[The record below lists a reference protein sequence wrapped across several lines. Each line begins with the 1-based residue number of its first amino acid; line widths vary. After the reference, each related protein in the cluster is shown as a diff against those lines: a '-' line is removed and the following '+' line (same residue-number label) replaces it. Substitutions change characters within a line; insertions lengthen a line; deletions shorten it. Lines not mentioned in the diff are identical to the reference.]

1 MARLT
6 VAAVFG
12 LTVVFGGAVKVHA
25 AEDIETVAREN
36 DVDPVL
42 LAGAVNTTGLEPQTY
57 LAAVGEDK
65 GHMRTLAPAA
75 PAATSSPRV
84 ECVIWHES
92 QGVPT
97 AVNPR
102 SGAAGLGQ
110 FLPST
115 WRSTPQGQ
123 AGYSVFNAAANR
135 EAVAWMLR
143 VGRGR
148 EFEVITRGLC

>member
-1 MARLT
+1 MARFVVGAAFGVLVGL
-6 VAAVFG
+6 VA
-12 LTVVFGGAVKVHA
+12 GAALGVRADDVEA
-25 AEDIETVAREN
+25 AALEAG
-36 DVDPVL
+36 VDPQDL
-42 LAGAVNTTGLEPQTY
+42 QGAVNSTGISARDY
-57 LAAVGEDK
+57 LAAVGELGEPDPQP
-65 GHMRTLAPAA
+65 PAA
-75 PAATSSPRV
+75 RSSPRG

-92 QGVPT
+92 RNVPT

-115 WRSTPQGQ
+115 WRTTPQGQ

-135 EAVAWMLR
+135 AAVEWMLA

-148 EFEVITRGLC
+148 EFDVVRLGYC

>member
-1 MARLT
+1 VARLT
-6 VAAVFG
+6 AAACFGVLVGLVAGAALNLHAEPDEVVAAATEAG
-12 LTVVFGGAVKVHA
+12 
-25 AEDIETVAREN
+25 
-36 DVDPVL
+36 VDPTD
-42 LAGAVNTTGLEPQTY
+42 LAGAVNTTGLAPRTY
-57 LAAVGEDK
+57 LTVVGELKVEPMPRPPATDP
-65 GHMRTLAPAA
+65 RT
-75 PAATSSPRV
+75 

-92 QGVPT
+92 RGVPT

-115 WRSTPQGQ
+115 WRTTPQGQ

-143 VGRGR
+143 VGRAR

>member
-6 VAAVFG
+6 VAAVLG
-12 LTVVFGGAVKVHA
+12 LTVALGGAASVRA
-25 AEDIETVAREN
+25 AEDLEAAALEAG
-36 DVDPVL
+36 VDATD
-42 LAGAVNTTGLEPQTY
+42 LAGAVNSTGLAPREYLIAAGELQVQPMPQP
-57 LAAVGEDK
+57 L
-65 GHMRTLAPAA
+65 
-75 PAATSSPRV
+75 AATSNPRV
-84 ECVIWHES
+84 DCVIHYES
-92 QGVPT
+92 RGNPM

-115 WRSTPQGQ
+115 WRTTPQGQ
-123 AGYSVFNAAANR
+123 AGYSVFNATANR

-143 VGRGR
+143 VGRAR